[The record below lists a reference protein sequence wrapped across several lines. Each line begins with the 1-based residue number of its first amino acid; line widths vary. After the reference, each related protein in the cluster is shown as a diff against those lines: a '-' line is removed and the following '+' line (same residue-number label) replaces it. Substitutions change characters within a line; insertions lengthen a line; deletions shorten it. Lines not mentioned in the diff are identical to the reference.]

1 MLIVFPIT
9 VSTNVGS
16 KPVLPTGSV
25 DGYLTFDQTNEYL
38 RNAHSL
44 YLPET
49 SSPPFSIG
57 KSRSGRTINAV
68 CLGKCDDTNAP
79 GVLFTGLHHA
89 REPISLMTL
98 VYTLHHISLMSY
110 YNDPETQALL
120 SSRQLWFI
128 PLVNP
133 DGYVDNLE
141 KSAANRNRR
150 KNTLPGCSNVK
161 RNGVDLN
168 RNYETCWAGDT
179 LCEQDQFGQ
188 DCGNN
193 PNPCAEDYRGSAM
206 FSEPETKA
214 IRDFVGQH
222 PNIKAAL
229 NYHSYGENLFW
240 PYSCVKKKNSET
252 EAQANLFKSIANELT
267 LLNSYKA
274 SNVYDALHYNA
285 AGDATDWMFDK
296 HGIIAFTPEVG
307 PNDQEAKAN
316 GRSRNYDLQDA
327 YGFWPPIDRIPVHS
341 NKSVSANIHLAWLSG
356 PCYKVSAVQMK
367 VVKGSDPSGQG
378 LTTQITISLKIKNI
392 GLKASG
398 EKAFLQVFE
407 EGILRLPSQ
416 TFKDR
421 VKIGGR
427 NVILAEVMYKV
438 RSENHMKTT
447 LIISDPEN
455 SECSAFL
462 INHKSSSISDT
473 KHLLLESD
481 LCNYHHES
489 KILPSG
495 DNKNSSNAKTII
507 PSDSDSKP
515 QSKTIN
521 DAGFNYSLLPYISG
535 GAAVVCFV
543 CFIFFKC
550 KNVGEDKYSR
560 ISEDQIELGELSDVS
575 TEPAFRD
582 YEEDG

>member
-1 MLIVFPIT
+1 M
-9 VSTNVGS
+9 
-16 KPVLPTGSV
+16 
-25 DGYLTFDQTNEYL
+25 
-38 RNAHSL
+38 
-44 YLPET
+44 
-49 SSPPFSIG
+49 
-57 KSRSGRTINAV
+57 
-68 CLGKCDDTNAP
+68 
-79 GVLFTGLHHA
+79 
-89 REPISLMTL
+89 
-98 VYTLHHISLMSY
+98 
-110 YNDPETQALL
+110 
-120 SSRQLWFI
+120 
-128 PLVNP
+128 
-133 DGYVDNLE
+133 
-141 KSAANRNRR
+141 
-150 KNTLPGCSNVK
+150 
-161 RNGVDLN
+161 
-168 RNYETCWAGDT
+168 
-179 LCEQDQFGQ
+179 
-188 DCGNN
+188 
-193 PNPCAEDYRGSAM
+193 
-206 FSEPETKA
+206 
-214 IRDFVGQH
+214 
-222 PNIKAAL
+222 
-229 NYHSYGENLFW
+229 
-240 PYSCVKKKNSET
+240 
-252 EAQANLFKSIANELT
+252 
-267 LLNSYKA
+267 
-274 SNVYDALHYNA
+274 
-285 AGDATDWMFDK
+285 
-296 HGIIAFTPEVG
+296 
-307 PNDQEAKAN
+307 
-316 GRSRNYDLQDA
+316 
-327 YGFWPPIDRIPVHS
+327 
-341 NKSVSANIHLAWLSG
+341 
-356 PCYKVSAVQMK
+356 
-367 VVKGSDPSGQG
+367 
-378 LTTQITISLKIKNI
+378 KIKNI

-473 KHLLLESD
+473 KHLLLENV

-495 DNKNSSNAKTII
+495 DNKNSSNAKTKI